1 MHLKINELILNFVN
15 MENKRPRRDLLNE
28 LGLEESIVFE
38 NPHYDSAIIG
48 YDAND
53 NRIIYDFEKMA
64 EHLMKVDGMEY
75 DEAVEFIEY
84 NTIRSIPYASG
95 NAPIVSHS
103 IEDYMDYHMPIKTE
117 FNVKEFTENCIAWI
131 REWFNKNGNGC
142 KAIIGMSGGKDSTV
156 AAALCAKALGP
167 ENVIGVSMPDYN
179 HSVNEA
185 DEICKHLGITY
196 INMPIY
202 GITQGFKNIN
212 HKINGE
218 NFEWSKQSE
227 QNIPPRIRM
236 TMLYALAQTFNGRV
250 VGTCNKSELYV
261 GYATRYGDMASDFE
275 PLGNITCRQVVEV
288 GHYLEIPNKW
298 VDKVPDDGLPNS
310 EPDDDKFAKWGFSY
324 KTLDEFLE
332 NGTCGDVNI
341 DTAIE
346 KMHSKTKFK
355 LNLGEIF
362 EF

>member
-1 MHLKINELILNFVN
+1 

-38 NPHYDSAIIG
+38 NPDYDSAIIG
-48 YDAND
+48 YDANES
-53 NRIIYDFEKMA
+53 RIIYDFEKMA
-64 EHLMKVDGMEY
+64 EHLMDVDGMDYE
-75 DEAVEFIEY
+75 EAVEFIEY
-84 NTIRSIPYASG
+84 NTIRAIPYAGS
-95 NAPIVSHS
+95 NAPIVLHS
-103 IEDYMDYHMPIKTE
+103 IEDYMDYHTPIKTE
-117 FNVKEFTENCIAWI
+117 FNVKEFTENCITWI

-179 HSVNEA
+179 HSVNGA

-212 HKINGE
+212 HKINDN

-275 PLGNITCRQVVEV
+275 PLGGITCRQVVEV

-332 NGTCGDVNI
+332 NGTCGDANT

-362 EF
+362 KY

>member
-1 MHLKINELILNFVN
+1 
-15 MENKRPRRDLLNE
+15 
-28 LGLEESIVFE
+28 
-38 NPHYDSAIIG
+38 
-48 YDAND
+48 
-53 NRIIYDFEKMA
+53 
-64 EHLMKVDGMEY
+64 
-75 DEAVEFIEY
+75 
-84 NTIRSIPYASG
+84 
-95 NAPIVSHS
+95 
-103 IEDYMDYHMPIKTE
+103 
-117 FNVKEFTENCIAWI
+117 
-131 REWFNKNGNGC
+131 
-142 KAIIGMSGGKDSTV
+142 MSGGKDSTV

-212 HKINGE
+212 HKINNE

-236 TMLYALAQTFNGRV
+236 TMLYALAQTFKGRV

-275 PLGNITCRQVVEV
+275 PLGSITCRQVVEV

-324 KTLDEFLE
+324 KTLDDFLE
-332 NGTCGDVNI
+332 NGTCGDANT

-362 EF
+362 NY

>member
-1 MHLKINELILNFVN
+1 

-38 NPHYDSAIIG
+38 NPDYDSAIIG
-48 YDAND
+48 YDANES
-53 NRIIYDFEKMA
+53 RIIYDFEKMT
-64 EHLMKVDGMEY
+64 EHLMEADGMEY

-84 NTIRSIPYASG
+84 NTIRSIPYAGG
-95 NAPIVSHS
+95 NAPIVLHS
-103 IEDYMDYHMPIKTE
+103 IEDYMDYHNYEKEEKTI
-117 FNVKEFTENCIAWI
+117 FNPEDFVNKCVAWI
-131 REWFNKNGNGC
+131 KKWFENNGPKC
-142 KAIIGMSGGKDSTV
+142 KAVIGVSGGKDSTV
-156 AAALCAKALGP
+156 CLALLVQALGA
-167 ENVIGVSMPDYN
+167 ENVIGVAMPDTN
-179 HSVNEA
+179 QGVNDA
-185 DEICKHLGITY
+185 DKICEYFGVKYL
-196 INMPIY
+196 NMPINGMSEAFNRMWY
-202 GITQGFKNIN
+202 YVGDEDFK
-212 HKINGE
+212 
-218 NFEWSKQSE
+218 WTKQSLM
-227 QNIPPRIRM
+227 NIPPRIRM
-236 TMLYALAQTFNGRV
+236 TMLYAIAQTYNGRV
-250 VGTCNKSELYV
+250 AGTCNASELYV

-298 VDKVPDDGLPNS
+298 VDKTPDDGLPNS

-332 NGTCGDVNI
+332 NGTCGDANT

>member
-38 NPHYDSAIIG
+38 NPDYDSAIIG
-48 YDAND
+48 YDANES
-53 NRIIYDFEKMA
+53 RIIYDFEKMT
-64 EHLMKVDGMEY
+64 EHLMEADGMEY

-84 NTIRSIPYASG
+84 NTIRSIPYAGG
-95 NAPIVSHS
+95 NAPIVLHS
-103 IEDYMDYHMPIKTE
+103 IEDYMDYHLPIKTE
-117 FNVKEFTENCIAWI
+117 FNVKEFTENCITWI

-212 HKINGE
+212 HKINDE

-298 VDKVPDDGLPNS
+298 VDKTPDDGLPNS

-332 NGTCGDVNI
+332 NGTCGDANT

>member
-1 MHLKINELILNFVN
+1 
-15 MENKRPRRDLLNE
+15 
-28 LGLEESIVFE
+28 
-38 NPHYDSAIIG
+38 
-48 YDAND
+48 
-53 NRIIYDFEKMA
+53 
-64 EHLMKVDGMEY
+64 
-75 DEAVEFIEY
+75 
-84 NTIRSIPYASG
+84 
-95 NAPIVSHS
+95 
-103 IEDYMDYHMPIKTE
+103 MDYHIPIKTE
-117 FNVKEFTENCIAWI
+117 FNVKEFTENCVTWI
-131 REWFNKNGNGC
+131 KEWFNKNGNGC

-218 NFEWSKQSE
+218 NFEWSKQTE
-227 QNIPPRIRM
+227 QNIPPRVRM

-275 PLGNITCRQVVEV
+275 PLGDITCRQVVEV
-288 GHYLEIPNKW
+288 GHYLGIPSKW

-324 KTLDEFLE
+324 KTLDDFLE
-332 NGTCGDVNI
+332 NGTCGDANT

-346 KMHSKTKFK
+346 KMHFKTKFK

-362 EF
+362 KY